1 MKNSDYAG
9 IDYGMGQSNIDH
21 ETGIRYGVI
30 SLNELAEWIWD
41 ELEGYYPEC
50 CPHCG
55 NELEENW
62 DSEDAQTKAIE
73 SHHGGDCVSCGHNH
87 GKKWNGI
94 HEPVWDDKCHDCN
107 CTDPQWKEDELEN
120 SICPNCGEEI
130 EDGEQYAD
138 EASGYTLTDSEIKGE
153 TFQDNT
159 GLFVFK
165 SPYYTH
171 AQFCS
176 PCVPGAGNLSTY
188 CSSGPKTYCLP
199 KDYFQDEKCPYPY
212 YSVADDTLIYS
223 PVE

>member
-1 MKNSDYAG
+1 MENSDYAG

-30 SLNELAEWIWD
+30 SINELTEWIWD
-41 ELEGYYPEC
+41 ELEGYYPEF

-62 DSEDAQTKAIE
+62 DDGCYETEQGE
-73 SHHGGDCVSCGHNH
+73 GYVSINEV
-87 GKKWNGI
+87 K
-94 HEPVWDDKCHDCN
+94 
-107 CTDPQWKEDELEN
+107 DPL
-120 SICPNCGEEI
+120 CPHCGERI
-130 EDGEQYAD
+130 EDGEQYSD
-138 EASGYTLTDSEIKGE
+138 EASGYILTDSEIKGE

-159 GLFVFK
+159 ELFVFK

-223 PVE
+223 PA